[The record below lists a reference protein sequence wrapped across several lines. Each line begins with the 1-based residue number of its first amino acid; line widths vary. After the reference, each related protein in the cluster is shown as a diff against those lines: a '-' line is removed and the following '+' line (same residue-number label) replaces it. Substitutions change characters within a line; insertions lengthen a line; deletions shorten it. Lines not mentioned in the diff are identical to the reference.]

1 MCAILER
8 CQSDT
13 KSDQFAVS
21 CFESEEYHI
30 HRIFS
35 IVQQDFLGVVMQV
48 AEGNLIPDAF
58 QLLLASLLLNV
69 CADVSSSSAN
79 SADVS
84 DTFFFNIF

>member
-1 MCAILER
+1 
-8 CQSDT
+8 
-13 KSDQFAVS
+13 
-21 CFESEEYHI
+21 
-30 HRIFS
+30 
-35 IVQQDFLGVVMQV
+35 MQV